1 MEEMHIRCPHCG
13 NEMEVSLHG
22 KKSSLVVCVCG
33 HCKRPLISIDGD
45 VFELDGEE
53 FHTLR
58 KKLTRVVDALRESIE
73 THQDISPLL
82 EKAREAADPSMMEDS
97 RPMVDEVP
105 PKNVSKADK
114 ISKEDVDNLRIDLE
128 TCKDVSD
135 FIDRL

>member
-33 HCKRPLISIDGD
+33 HCKRPLISIDGE

-53 FHTLR
+53 FHMLR
-58 KKLTRVVDALRESIE
+58 KKLTRVVDALRESVE

-82 EKAREAADPSMMEDS
+82 EKAREAAENSILEDS
-97 RPMVDEVP
+97 RLAVDEVP
-105 PKNVSKADK
+105 SPSASKADK

-128 TCKDVSD
+128 TCKDVSE